1 MEAGRPALRGDRV
14 NRRPAPIP
22 ASPSARLKGI
32 GAMLAAVGCFSV
44 MDAAMK
50 LLVRHYPPFQVA
62 CLRGVAAL
70 PFVILGLQLTGRWTG
85 LMRLR
90 WGLQALRGAIGVGM
104 LTSFIFAV
112 KWLSLADAYAIFFA
126 APLLI
131 TALSVPFLGERVD
144 WQRWLAIVVGLIGVL
159 AMLRPTG
166 QGWFSLAGLAALGAA
181 VGYAV
186 SAIIVR
192 VLSRTDSTGSM
203 NLWYTVAIAL
213 GAGTLAAPRWVPL
226 RADDWAWIALVGAL
240 GAAGQHFITQAF
252 SLAPATV
259 VAPFEYTAMLWGVGL
274 DLTVWGVLPDPAILG
289 GASVVIAS
297 GLYLIHRERTHLEA
311 EHP

>member
-1 MEAGRPALRGDRV
+1 
-14 NRRPAPIP
+14 
-22 ASPSARLKGI
+22 
-32 GAMLAAVGCFSV
+32 MLAAVGCFSG

-62 CLRGVAAL
+62 CLRGLAAL
-70 PFVILGLQLTGRWTG
+70 PFVVVGTRLAGTWTG
-85 LMRLR
+85 GVRIR
-90 WGLQALRGAIGVGM
+90 WGLHLLRGVIGVGM
-104 LTSFIFAV
+104 LSSFIFAV

-131 TALSVPFLGERVD
+131 TALSVPVLGERVD
-144 WQRWLAIVVGLIGVL
+144 WQRWLAIAVGLGGVL

-166 QGWFSLAGLAALGAA
+166 QGWLSLAGLGALGAA
-181 VGYAV
+181 LGYAV
-186 SAIIVR
+186 SAVIVR
-192 VLSRTDSTGSM
+192 VLSRTDSTGTM
-203 NLWYTVAIAL
+203 NLSYTMAVAL
-213 GAGTLAAPRWVPL
+213 GAGALALRRWVPL
-226 RADDWAWIALVGAL
+226 RADDWGWLLLVGVL
-240 GAAGQHFITQAF
+240 GAAGQHFITEAF

-274 DLTVWGVLPDPAILG
+274 DLAVWGVWPDSAMIG

>member
-1 MEAGRPALRGDRV
+1 
-14 NRRPAPIP
+14 
-22 ASPSARLKGI
+22 
-32 GAMLAAVGCFSV
+32 

-70 PFVILGLQLTGRWTG
+70 PFVIVWLQLTGGWRGITRVRWT
-85 LMRLR
+85 
-90 WGLQALRGAIGVGM
+90 LQAVRGAIGVGM
-104 LTSFIFAV
+104 LTSFIFSV

-131 TALSVPFLGERVD
+131 TALSVPFLGERVE
-144 WQRWLAIVVGLIGVL
+144 WQRWLAIVVGLLGVL

-166 QGWFSLAGLAALGAA
+166 QGWLSLAGLGALGAA
-181 VGYAV
+181 LAYAV
-186 SAIIVR
+186 SAVIVR
-192 VLSRTDSTGSM
+192 VLSRTDTTGSM
-203 NLWYTVAIAL
+203 NIWYTISIAVGAGAIA
-213 GAGTLAAPRWVPL
+213 APGWIPL
-226 RADDWAWIALVGAL
+226 RGEDWPWIAVVGVL
-240 GAAGQHFITQAF
+240 GAAGQHFITEAF

-259 VAPFEYTAMLWGVGL
+259 VAPFEYTALLWGVGL
-274 DLTVWGVLPDPAILG
+274 DLALWGVLPDPAILG

-297 GLYLIHRERTHLEA
+297 GLYLLHRERTHLEA

>member
-1 MEAGRPALRGDRV
+1 MPAASSRLSTSVIGRPT
-14 NRRPAPIP
+14 
-22 ASPSARLKGI
+22 SRLKGI

-50 LLVRHYPPFQVA
+50 LLVRHYPPFQVS
-62 CLRGVAAL
+62 CLRGAAAL
-70 PFVILGLQLTGRWTG
+70 PFVVLGLQLTGGWPGLSRTRW
-85 LMRLR
+85 R
-90 WGLQALRGAIGVGM
+90 LQALRGAIGVGM

-131 TALSVPFLGERVD
+131 TALSVPFLGERVE
-144 WQRWLAIVVGLIGVL
+144 WQRWLAIVVGLGGVL

-166 QGWFSLAGLAALGAA
+166 HGWLSLAGLGALGAA
-181 VGYAV
+181 LGYAV
-186 SAIIVR
+186 SAIVVR
-192 VLSRTDSTGSM
+192 VLSRTDTTGSM
-203 NLWYTVAIAL
+203 NLWYTVSIAV
-213 GAGTLAAPRWVPL
+213 GAGTLAAPGWVPL
-226 RADDWAWIALVGAL
+226 RGEDWTWIAIVGAL
-240 GAAGQHFITQAF
+240 GAAGQHFITEAF

-274 DLTVWGVLPDPAILG
+274 DLAVWGVLPNPAILG

-297 GLYLIHRERTHLEA
+297 GLYLLQRERTHLEA
-311 EHP
+311 DRP